1 MRFII
6 YAWGSYSDFILKE
19 KLGELG
25 YEVVVFLRKCEHY
38 TKDLKFAQELIGL
51 IHNYSADAVISV
63 DYFPI
68 ISSVCNT
75 VGIRYY
81 SWVYDTPHY
90 TMYAKT
96 SMYRCNRI
104 GCFDRLFVERL
115 NSLGFD
121 TVFHLPLGVAWN
133 ETVNA
138 ETTGVNGNTLIT
150 AYDRVDKDA
159 YACDVSFIGSLYTD
173 KYNYLDDLH
182 IDNSVKDRAY
192 QFIEKQCFE
201 YINDYM
207 YDFFRDADGDINED
221 LLDSAKKVLEENE
234 LLPGNEYIEDVEYIF
249 ISSLL
254 EKKVTVEERKRL
266 LRNIS
271 AMGYDFRLYTGSDLS
286 MEPALQKKNRG
297 YVDYKSVM
305 PIIFEQSKINLNIS
319 LRSIHSGIP
328 LRAMDIMGCGGF
340 LLSNYQEEL
349 GESFKEGKEM
359 EMFRSREECL
369 DKIRYYL
376 THEEERLSIA
386 AEGYRAVNERFDY
399 KKQLNKLI
407 LCEESKKNEN

>member
-6 YAWGSYSDFILKE
+6 YAWGSISDDILKG

-25 YEVVVFLRKCEHY
+25 HEVVAFSRKCEHY
-38 TKDLKFAQELIGL
+38 TKDLRFAQELMGL
-51 IHNYSADAVISV
+51 IYESGADAVISN

-68 ISSVCNT
+68 ISMVCNT

-81 SWVYDTPHY
+81 SWIYDSPHY
-90 TMYAKT
+90 TLYAKT
-96 SMYRCNRI
+96 SSYECNRI
-104 GCFDRLFVERL
+104 GCFDRLFVDRL
-115 NSLGFD
+115 KRLGIE

-133 ETVNA
+133 DLNSREVSGKK
-138 ETTGVNGNTLIT
+138 EHIFVPEIQ
-150 AYDRVDKDA
+150 RVSKDA
-159 YACDVSFIGSLYTD
+159 YACDISFVGSLYTD
-173 KYNYLDDLH
+173 KYNYLDDLN
-182 IDNSVKDRAY
+182 IDNSVKERAY

-221 LLDSAKKVLEENE
+221 LLNSAKKVLEENE

-249 ISSLL
+249 VSSLL
-254 EKKVTVEERKRL
+254 EKRVTVEERKLL
-266 LRNIS
+266 LRDIS

-305 PIIFEQSKINLNIS
+305 PIVFEQSKINLNIS

-407 LCEESKKNEN
+407 LCEERKK